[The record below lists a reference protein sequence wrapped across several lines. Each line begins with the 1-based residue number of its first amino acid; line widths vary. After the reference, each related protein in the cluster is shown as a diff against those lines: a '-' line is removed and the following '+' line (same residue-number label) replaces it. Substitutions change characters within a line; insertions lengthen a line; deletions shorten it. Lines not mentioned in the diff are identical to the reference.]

1 MPTISRRSFLGL
13 FATAPIA
20 GIAGCQTTPSIFG
33 YKLGAGALYDEN
45 IHTVYVPVFNNRALQ
60 TTPYRGLE
68 VDVTQAVIREI
79 GRTTTF
85 RVISDPSRADT
96 ELLGSIVQIR
106 KQIMNRNQQNAV
118 RDGDVIVDV
127 DIVWRD
133 LRDGTILSQ
142 PRKLGPPGAPPVFL
156 PGGPQPVPFDSTI
169 PPPPPPPCEQPLLV
183 PTRISAFGRYVP
195 EIGETNT
202 SASQRVANA
211 IAVQVVSMM
220 EKKW

>member
-1 MPTISRRSFLGL
+1 MANLSRRWFLRVGTTIPLAGL
-13 FATAPIA
+13 L
-20 GIAGCQTTPSIFG
+20 GCRSTPSIFG

-45 IHTVYVPVFNNRALQ
+45 IHTVYVPVFNNRAFQ

-68 VDVTQAVIREI
+68 VDITQAVIREI

-85 RVISDPSRADT
+85 RVVSDCSRADT
-96 ELLGSIVQIR
+96 ELLGTVVQIQ

-142 PRKLGPPGAPPVFL
+142 PIKQRPPIAPPIM
-156 PGGPQPVPFDSTI
+156 PGGQARPQFDPTVPPQPPSPCDPQLVVPA
-169 PPPPPPPCEQPLLV
+169 
-183 PTRISAFGRYVP
+183 RITGIGRFVP
-195 EIGETNT
+195 ELGETNT
-202 SASQRVANA
+202 SASQRVTKS